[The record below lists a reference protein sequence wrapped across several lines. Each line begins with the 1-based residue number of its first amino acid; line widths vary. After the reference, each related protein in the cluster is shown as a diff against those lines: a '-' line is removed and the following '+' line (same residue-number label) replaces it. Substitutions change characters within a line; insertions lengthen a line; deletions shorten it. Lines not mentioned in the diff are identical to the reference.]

1 MSAIP
6 QLSPEEVRVLGSMV
20 EKSQA
25 TPEYYPMTLNS
36 ITAACN
42 QKSSRDPV
50 MQFDEDL
57 IEDLLTMLREKGL
70 VAFASGTGRVMK
82 YLHRVGQNGL
92 GLTPA
97 QAAALSIIMLRGP
110 QTAAEI
116 KAKSGRQF
124 TYPSN
129 EFVQEII
136 ASLMKDERPYL
147 EEAPRR
153 KGQKEVRYR
162 HRFHPWPEIAD
173 DAPEQSSAA
182 SLLGSAQL
190 LQGRVERLEDDVASL
205 RSMIERLRA
214 DFQALAGTPGS

>member
-1 MSAIP
+1 MSTMP
-6 QLSPEEVRVLGSMV
+6 QISAEEVRVLGSMI

-50 MQFDEDL
+50 MQFDEDFVEKL
-57 IEDLLTMLREKGL
+57 VTMLREKGL
-70 VAFASGTGRVMK
+70 VAFSSGNSRVMK
-82 YLHRVGQNGL
+82 YLHRAGQNGL

-110 QTAAEI
+110 QTTAEI
-116 KAKSGRQF
+116 KARSGRQF

-129 EFVQEII
+129 EFVQDII
-136 ASLMKDERPYL
+136 ASLMTDERPYL

-153 KGQKEVRYR
+153 RGQKEVRYR
-162 HRFHPWPEIAD
+162 HRFHPWPELD
-173 DAPEQSSAA
+173 DDTAEPFTAA
-182 SLLGSAQL
+182 SIVGASQ
-190 LQGRVERLEDDVASL
+190 QMQERVERLEAEAKALRAVVDRLAGELQSL
-205 RSMIERLRA
+205 RENL
-214 DFQALAGTPGS
+214 GG